1 MGTDGAI
8 QDKGLDW
15 HGTSHHRT
23 SGPPLKQKKSLTR
36 LFTASRSSSKA
47 RAASSEDR
55 SVPTTPIIPEQ
66 YLCAPKKASGP
77 STDCPN
83 TLVQTVLADVAITA
97 FPTNELLDS
106 GKKNCRGILKPQ
118 PKTPK
123 FTRQAS
129 GGENSVQ
136 LSTPNLVRTRRTKA
150 SSNRSE
156 GKLSAYHSP
165 PPSTVG
171 KVLSSD
177 GFVDGPSSPPR
188 TRHRGASTA
197 SLTLSR
203 LQDAPVKANIPSR
216 PSTSGGESRRGQNKD
231 SGIGCKECPGLGF
244 SFGAFPEPA
253 SFNDTEARA
262 SFRSALT
269 SSSSVVGAS
278 TARSSV
284 VTKDTSMS
292 DVLFELSAPDV
303 EDEGMTVDE
312 AIGMYENGFVDDLDS
327 DVEKPGRSSSSEEER
342 RRSMKIAEALNDTI
356 GPDVALSEQTSKS
369 ARSEAAVTSHPHP
382 FRRESQSGPRLMPP
396 TTTRDQYGFLKAS
409 RYITTSQYDA
419 WNSVY
424 ATEQLRRSRKWHTY
438 LQEQGCVF
446 YASSLPIHFPDRGP
460 KTARYIRKGVPPA
473 WRGNAWFYY
482 SGGAKLMDEE
492 PDVYS
497 ALLARISD
505 LSTND
510 VESIERDLHRTFPDN
525 IHYKPDHPTH
535 FNVETRLLSSLRR
548 VLQAFALDRPQI
560 GYCQSLN
567 FLAGLLLLFLPEE
580 KAFWMLHVITTDHLP
595 GTHEVSLEGANVDLW
610 VLMLALKESN
620 PSIWAKVGVGNED
633 VSSIHTTRLPPISLC
648 TTSWFMSMFIGTL
661 PIESVLRV
669 WDVIFYGGSQ
679 MLFRIALA
687 IFKMGEQQIKDVND
701 SMELFQV
708 VQSFPRGLLDIGALM
723 GLACRKGLSQEWL
736 NKKRRARKN
745 WYAMEKAK
753 AKATGPTSPIH
764 TSKSPT
770 TRSSPN
776 LGRTNS
782 VWKRRVGLAR

>member
-8 QDKGLDW
+8 QDKGPDG
-15 HGTSHHRT
+15 HGTSHIT
-23 SGPPLKQKKSLTR
+23 SGPPLKQKRSLTR
-36 LFTASRSSSKA
+36 LFTASRSSSKS

-55 SVPTTPIIPEQ
+55 SVPTTPTIPEQ
-66 YLCAPKKASGP
+66 YICAPRKASGS
-77 STDCPN
+77 STDCPK
-83 TLVQTVLADVAITA
+83 TLVQPGLADVAITA
-97 FPTNELLDS
+97 FPTNEPPDS
-106 GKKNCRGILKPQ
+106 GNKDLRGILKPQ

-123 FTRQAS
+123 LPRQAS
-129 GGENSVQ
+129 GRENSVQ
-136 LSTPNLVRTRRTKA
+136 PSTLNSVRARRTKA
-150 SSNRSE
+150 SSKRSE
-156 GKLSAYHSP
+156 DKLSTYHSP
-165 PPSTVG
+165 SSPTIG
-171 KVLSSD
+171 KAPVSD
-177 GFVDGPSSPPR
+177 SFVNGPSSSPR

-231 SGIGCKECPGLGF
+231 SDIECKDCPGLGSTFGPF
-244 SFGAFPEPA
+244 SEPA

-262 SFRSALT
+262 SFRSAFT

-284 VTKDTSMS
+284 ITKDSSMS
-292 DVLFELSAPDV
+292 DVVFELPARDA

-312 AIGMYENGFVDDLDS
+312 AIDMYEKGFMDDLES
-327 DVEKPGRSSSSEEER
+327 DVEKPNRSSLSEEER

-356 GPDVALSEQTSKS
+356 GPDVASFEQTTKS
-369 ARSEAAVTSHPHP
+369 ARSEATVTSFPHP

-396 TTTRDQYGFLKAS
+396 TTTRDQYGFSKAS
-409 RYITTSQYDA
+409 RYITTSQYNS

-424 ATEQLRRSRKWHTY
+424 VPEQLRRSRKWHTY
-438 LQEQGCVF
+438 LREQGCNF
-446 YASSLPIHFPDRGP
+446 YATSLPIHFPDRGP
-460 KTARYIRKGVPPA
+460 KTARYIRKGIPPA

-482 SGGAKLMDEE
+482 SGGAKLMDAE

-505 LSTND
+505 LSTDD

-525 IHYKPDHPTH
+525 IHFKPDHPTH
-535 FNVETRLLSSLRR
+535 PNVETRLLSSLRR

-580 KAFWMLHVITTDHLP
+580 KTFWMLHVITTDHLP

-610 VLMLALKESN
+610 VLMLALKENN
-620 PSIWAKVGVGNED
+620 PSIWAKVGVGNEE
-633 VSSIHTTRLPPISLC
+633 VSSIHTARLPPISLC

-669 WDVIFYGGSQ
+669 WDVIFYEGSQ

-723 GLACRKGLSQEWL
+723 GLACRKGFSQEWL

-753 AKATGPTSPIH
+753 ATGPSTAIDS
-764 TSKSPT
+764 SRSPT

-776 LGRTNS
+776 LGRANS